1 MFKIHSLR
9 NIKES
14 EYSMKFRPCIDLHGG
29 KVKQIV
35 GGTYNETGA
44 KENFVSEKGS
54 DYYAKLY
61 MDSGLTGGHLIS
73 IGKGNDLEI
82 AKALNSY
89 PNGLQIG
96 GGVTLDNAMD
106 YINQGATHVIVTSFI
121 FSNGLFKFE
130 NLKAISELV
139 GKDKLVVDLS
149 CRKKDDKYYVV
160 TDRWE
165 KFTEFEL
172 NQENIDLLINYCDEF
187 LIHAVDVEGKCNGIN
202 EELVKLMSEL
212 VTIPCTYAG
221 GIHSIEDIELIET
234 IGSGKIDFTV
244 GSAVDVFGGHLSY
257 ETLVKEFN

>member
-1 MFKIHSLR
+1 
-9 NIKES
+9 
-14 EYSMKFRPCIDLHGG
+14 MKFRPCIDLHGG

-35 GGTYNETGA
+35 GGSYNESGA

-54 DYYAKLY
+54 DYYANLY

-82 AKALNSY
+82 RKALKAY

-121 FSNGLFKFE
+121 FAGGQFKFE
-130 NLKAISELV
+130 NLKAISKLV
-139 GKDKLVVDLS
+139 GKDNLVVDLS
-149 CRKKDDKYYVV
+149 CRKKDGKYYVV

-212 VTIPCTYAG
+212 VSIPCTYAG
-221 GIHSIEDIELIET
+221 GIHSIEDINRIDS
-234 IGSGKIDFTV
+234 IGNGKIDFTV

-257 ETLVKEFN
+257 ENLVTNYK